1 MWAGVLVIGWG
12 LWLLGSG
19 RKGNP
24 DGVKGKMF
32 FTEWVEVERT
42 PFVEY
47 KLNPN
52 PDGYY
57 CIEQRDRKEIQEGSS
72 DEILLFSQWRVQI
85 KGTDNDYTVS
95 TIYNSL
101 ADAQAKVASMNKKPT
116 KEDYDLAEEK
126 GLLPDDRSKEN
137 EVFITPTFGGK

>member
-12 LWLLGSG
+12 LWLLRGQMNSG
-19 RKGNP
+19 ETEARP
-24 DGVKGKMF
+24 EQEEAV

-42 PFVEY
+42 PFVGN

-52 PDGYY
+52 PSGYY
-57 CIEQRDRKEIQEGSS
+57 CIEQRDYVQGS
-72 DEILLFSQWRVQI
+72 ELLFSQWRVQI

-95 TIYNSL
+95 TIYESL
-101 ADAQAKVASMNKKPT
+101 AEAQDKVASMNQKPT

-126 GLLPDDRSKEN
+126 GLIPDERTKEN